1 MMDFLATDER
11 GAPVLPPFVLGISW
25 PSIFVAWAILGAV
38 FAATIGAVVL
48 LYVRLQVHRALRIGD
63 A

>member
-1 MMDFLATDER
+1 
-11 GAPVLPPFVLGISW
+11 VLPPFILGVSW
-25 PSIFVAWAILGAV
+25 PSVFVAWAILGAV
-38 FAATIGAVVL
+38 FAVTIGGVVL